1 MGLSAKKEKTTMS
14 VVEKVLERINELEE
28 QLVKLREEWIGANGT
43 YEMFLADEQ
52 YLKGQL
58 DGLRWVVKLFMTQP
72 QIDSNPL
79 PY

>member
-1 MGLSAKKEKTTMS
+1 MS

-28 QLVKLREEWIGANGT
+28 QLVKLRKEWIGTNGT

-72 QIDSNPL
+72 QIDNNPL